1 LASEAQ
7 KIQYSTQNLEVS
19 VPQMVQY
26 RISNWAIGLAQLS
39 KKLPIIPIK
48 HIKYSKQLE
57 ILLVVELEEI
67 VLD

>member
-1 LASEAQ
+1 MELCKIPNLVIRLA
-7 KIQYSTQNLEVS
+7 
-19 VPQMVQY
+19 P
-26 RISNWAIGLAQLS
+26 LS

-57 ILLVVELEEI
+57 ILLAVELEEI